1 MLSISDTD
9 IQETSSA
16 ILKLGYDVAFLV
28 PTETGLAKSI
38 LDAHHSLRA
47 FLKRIDL
54 HDYQE
59 QKQGIKRYITAQ
71 FITKEDVY
79 EKKVSLYR
87 PETKGGD
94 PRIWIYGLK
103 ELAIAGNL
111 LAIIFV
117 QTELYIINCSH
128 PEDLKQALK
137 KVLPEVQLAP
147 SVIANELL
155 QKLGMISHK
164 GFIPTV
170 VNGDTGVGMTL
181 ESELGIHAN
190 SSERPDYKGIEL
202 KTVRVDKNSKKK
214 GKDNLFSKKPEWKLS
229 PLNSSKKMVT
239 RRGYINDEGHLTLYH
254 TISGEKPNSLGLYLD
269 IDYANGYLRQM
280 FTDITHNDFNPEHD
294 VTWVLS
300 VLKEALQNK
309 HKETFWIKAKHNE
322 NRKAEE
328 FHYVEAEHT
337 ADPYIDKFE
346 TLIETGLIT
355 MDYTMRTKPS
365 GSVGD
370 HGFIFKL
377 RNSSKPALFP
387 ESKVYDLTKL

>member
-47 FLKRIDL
+47 FLKRNDI

-59 QKQGIKRYITAQ
+59 QKQGVKRIITAQ
-71 FITKEDVY
+71 FITKEDVC
-79 EKKVSLYR
+79 EIKVSLYR
-87 PETKGGD
+87 PETKSGD

-117 QTELYIINCSH
+117 KTELYIINCSH

-137 KVLPEVQLAP
+137 EVLPKVQLAP
-147 SVIANELL
+147 SDIANELL
-155 QKLGMISHK
+155 QKLGVISRK

-190 SSERPDYKGIEL
+190 SSRSPDFKGIEL
-202 KTVRVDKNSKKK
+202 KCSRVNKNNRH
-214 GKDNLFSKKPEWKLS
+214 NLFSKVPKWKLS
-229 PLNSSKKMVT
+229 PLNSKTLVA
-239 RRGYINDEGHLTLYH
+239 RRGYIDDKGRQALYH
-254 TISGEKPNSLGLYLD
+254 TVSGVKANSLGLYLD
-269 IDYANGYLRQM
+269 IDYANAYLRQM
-280 FTDITHNDFNPEHD
+280 FTDIGNNDFNPEHD
-294 VTWVLS
+294 TTWLLTD
-300 VLKEALQNK
+300 LKAALLKK
-309 HKETFWIKAKHNE
+309 HAETFWIKAKHNG
-322 NRKAEE
+322 NRIAEE

-337 ADPYIDKFE
+337 ANPYIDKFE

-355 MDYTMRTKPS
+355 MDYTLSTLPS
-365 GSVGD
+365 GATDD
-370 HGFIFKL
+370 HGYLFKL
-377 RNSSKPALFP
+377 RNNSKAALFP
-387 ESKVYDLTKL
+387 DSQVYDLTKL

>member
-137 KVLPEVQLAP
+137 KVLPKVQLAP
-147 SVIANELL
+147 SDIANELL
-155 QKLGMISHK
+155 HKLGVISRK

-190 SSERPDYKGIEL
+190 SSKRPDFKGIEL
-202 KTVRVDKNSKKK
+202 KCSRDDKNSKH
-214 GKDNLFSKKPEWKLS
+214 NLFSKVPKWKLS
-229 PLNSSKKMVT
+229 PLNSSKTLVT
-239 RRGYINDEGHLTLYH
+239 RRGYIDDKGRQALYH
-254 TISGEKPNSLGLYLD
+254 TVSGKKANSLGLYLD
-269 IDYANGYLRQM
+269 IDYANAYLRQM
-280 FTDITHNDFNPEHD
+280 FTDIGNNDFNPEHD
-294 VTWVLS
+294 ATWLLTD
-300 VLKEALQNK
+300 LKAALLEK
-309 HKETFWIKAKHNE
+309 HAETFWVKAKHKG
-322 NRKAEE
+322 NRIAEE

-337 ADPYIDKFE
+337 ANPYIDKFE

-355 MDYTMRTKPS
+355 MDYTMHVRTS
-365 GSVGD
+365 GTIRD
-370 HGFIFKL
+370 HGYLFKL
-377 RNSSKPALFP
+377 RNNSKAALFP
-387 ESKVYDLTKL
+387 DSQVYDLTRL